1 MSEKEIIE
9 ISIEGGKASPNS
21 AINQKISAYKL
32 DVNELFKK
40 INEKTKDYSG
50 IQISVKIIIDKNTK
64 DYDIV
69 ISTPPTSILVKKI
82 LGIELAKIT
91 EEDKSKGKNVLGN
104 LTMEQCLKIAKM
116 KYESLLAKDLKAAL
130 KQVLGTINS
139 LNGILVEN
147 KRPKEIIKEI
157 DQGKWDALFK

>member
-50 IQISVKIIIDKNTK
+50 MQISVKIIVDKNTK

-91 EEDKSKGKNVLGN
+91 EEDK
-104 LTMEQCLKIAKM
+104 
-116 KYESLLAKDLKAAL
+116 
-130 KQVLGTINS
+130 
-139 LNGILVEN
+139 
-147 KRPKEIIKEI
+147 
-157 DQGKWDALFK
+157 